1 MAMATTSSSVVISR
15 FLDELASGGC
25 GVVYRARDR
34 RSGEIVAIKC
44 IRSYRDDCGELVDRS
59 DFDREVAAMEACR
72 GHPYIVQLRAHGRC
86 DDGEAV
92 LVMEFVGPTL
102 RHVLRRER
110 SGRTQRSE
118 LEVRVAMRQL
128 LSGAKRMHDAGLM
141 HRDLKPDNV
150 LVDARGNLKI
160 CDLGLS
166 QSTAEPPP
174 YSNPIGTRWY
184 GAPEIL
190 LGSTDYDERVDA
202 WSLGC
207 IMAELLARKPLA
219 LVDRSDFDRE
229 VAAMEV
235 CRGHPY
241 IVQPRAHGRCDDG
254 EAVLVME
261 FVGPTLRQVLRRERG
276 GRTRRSELEVRV
288 AMRQLLSGA
297 KRMHDAGLMH
307 RDLKPDNVLVDA
319 RGNLKICD
327 LGLSQSTAEPPPYSN
342 PIGTRWYG
350 APEILLGSTDYD
362 ERVDAW
368 SLGCI
373 MAELLARKP
382 LALGEIVDVLGVNDI
397 KRWRGY
403 KGQRLLGGCGPDS
416 FLRGF
421 FPSPA
426 DARMLRR
433 PPLSEAGFEVLSG
446 LLTCN
451 PEKRMTVAQ
460 ALRHRWFKEADS
472 ASLRHR
478 R

>member
-1 MAMATTSSSVVISR
+1 MATTSSVVLSR
-15 FLDELASGGC
+15 FVKLDELASGAC

-34 RSGEIVAIKC
+34 RSGEIVAMKC

-59 DFDREVAAMEACR
+59 DFGREVAAMEACR
-72 GHPYIVQLRAHGRC
+72 GHPYVVQPRAHGRC
-86 DDGEAV
+86 GDGEAV

-110 SGRTQRSE
+110 RGRTRRSE
-118 LEVRVAMRQL
+118 LEVRLAMRQL
-128 LSGAKRMHDAGLM
+128 LSGAKRMHDAGFM

-150 LVDARGNLKI
+150 LVDVRGNLKI

-184 GAPEIL
+184 CAPEIL

-207 IMAELLARKPLA
+207 IMAELLARKPLF
-219 LVDRSDFDRE
+219 RGSSDRE
-229 VAAMEV
+229 
-235 CRGHPY
+235 
-241 IVQPRAHGRCDDG
+241 Q
-254 EAVLVME
+254 
-261 FVGPTLRQVLRRERG
+261 
-276 GRTRRSELEVRV
+276 
-288 AMRQLLSGA
+288 
-297 KRMHDAGLMH
+297 
-307 RDLKPDNVLVDA
+307 
-319 RGNLKICD
+319 
-327 LGLSQSTAEPPPYSN
+327 
-342 PIGTRWYG
+342 
-350 APEILLGSTDYD
+350 
-362 ERVDAW
+362 
-368 SLGCI
+368 
-373 MAELLARKP
+373 
-382 LALGEIVDVLGVNDI
+382 LGEIVDVLGVNDI

-421 FPSPA
+421 FPCPA
-426 DARMLRR
+426 KARMLRR

-478 R
+478 RKPLFRGSSDREQLGEIVDVLGVNDIKRWRGYKGQRLLGGCGPDSFLRGFFPCPAKARMLRRPPLSEAGFEVLSGLLTCNPEKRMTVAQALRHRWFKEADSASLRHRR

>member
-1 MAMATTSSSVVISR
+1 MAMATASSVVISR
-15 FLDELASGGC
+15 FVKLDELASGGC

-34 RSGEIVAIKC
+34 RSGEIVAMKC
-44 IRSYRDDCGELVDRS
+44 IRSYRDDCGE
-59 DFDREVAAMEACR
+59 
-72 GHPYIVQLRAHGRC
+72 
-86 DDGEAV
+86 
-92 LVMEFVGPTL
+92 
-102 RHVLRRER
+102 
-110 SGRTQRSE
+110 
-118 LEVRVAMRQL
+118 
-128 LSGAKRMHDAGLM
+128 
-141 HRDLKPDNV
+141 
-150 LVDARGNLKI
+150 
-160 CDLGLS
+160 
-166 QSTAEPPP
+166 
-174 YSNPIGTRWY
+174 
-184 GAPEIL
+184 
-190 LGSTDYDERVDA
+190 
-202 WSLGC
+202 
-207 IMAELLARKPLA
+207 

-327 LGLSQSTAEPPPYSN
+327 LGLSQSTASPPPYSN
-342 PIGTRWYG
+342 PIGTRWYC

-382 LALGEIVDVLGVNDI
+382 LFRGSSDREQLGEIVDVLGVNDI

>member
-1 MAMATTSSSVVISR
+1 MAMATASSVVISR
-15 FLDELASGGC
+15 FVKLDELASGGC

-34 RSGEIVAIKC
+34 RSGEIVAMKC

-59 DFDREVAAMEACR
+59 DFDREVAAMEA
-72 GHPYIVQLRAHGRC
+72 
-86 DDGEAV
+86 
-92 LVMEFVGPTL
+92 
-102 RHVLRRER
+102 
-110 SGRTQRSE
+110 
-118 LEVRVAMRQL
+118 
-128 LSGAKRMHDAGLM
+128 
-141 HRDLKPDNV
+141 
-150 LVDARGNLKI
+150 
-160 CDLGLS
+160 
-166 QSTAEPPP
+166 
-174 YSNPIGTRWY
+174 
-184 GAPEIL
+184 
-190 LGSTDYDERVDA
+190 
-202 WSLGC
+202 
-207 IMAELLARKPLA
+207 
-219 LVDRSDFDRE
+219 
-229 VAAMEV
+229 

-288 AMRQLLSGA
+288 AMWQLLSGA
-297 KRMHDAGLMH
+297 KRMHDAGFIH

-327 LGLSQSTAEPPPYSN
+327 LGLTQSTASPPPYSN
-342 PIGTRWYG
+342 PIGTRWYC

-382 LALGEIVDVLGVNDI
+382 LFRGSSDREQLGEIVDVLGVNDI

-426 DARMLRR
+426 DARMLHR

-460 ALRHRWFKEADS
+460 ALQHRWFKEADS

>member
-1 MAMATTSSSVVISR
+1 M
-15 FLDELASGGC
+15 
-25 GVVYRARDR
+25 
-34 RSGEIVAIKC
+34 KC
-44 IRSYRDDCGELVDRS
+44 IRSYRDDCGE
-59 DFDREVAAMEACR
+59 
-72 GHPYIVQLRAHGRC
+72 
-86 DDGEAV
+86 
-92 LVMEFVGPTL
+92 
-102 RHVLRRER
+102 
-110 SGRTQRSE
+110 
-118 LEVRVAMRQL
+118 
-128 LSGAKRMHDAGLM
+128 
-141 HRDLKPDNV
+141 
-150 LVDARGNLKI
+150 
-160 CDLGLS
+160 
-166 QSTAEPPP
+166 
-174 YSNPIGTRWY
+174 
-184 GAPEIL
+184 
-190 LGSTDYDERVDA
+190 
-202 WSLGC
+202 
-207 IMAELLARKPLA
+207 

-327 LGLSQSTAEPPPYSN
+327 LGLSQSTASPPPYSN
-342 PIGTRWYG
+342 PIGTRWYC

-382 LALGEIVDVLGVNDI
+382 LFRGSSDREQLGEIVDVLGVNDI

-403 KGQRLLGGCGPDS
+403 KGAAAAGRMRAGQLSSWLLPISGRRQDAPPAAIVGGWV
-416 FLRGF
+416 RGVEWTSDVQ
-421 FPSPA
+421 PGEEDDGGASTPAPVVQGGRQCQPATSPGEA
-426 DARMLRR
+426 ESCERKVPEILPRQEVEGEAGGGTGGTGRWAVHRERPRTAPGKAPRVCLRR
-433 PPLSEAGFEVLSG
+433 RARLS
-446 LLTCN
+446 
-451 PEKRMTVAQ
+451 
-460 ALRHRWFKEADS
+460 
-472 ASLRHR
+472 
-478 R
+478 

>member
-1 MAMATTSSSVVISR
+1 M
-15 FLDELASGGC
+15 
-25 GVVYRARDR
+25 
-34 RSGEIVAIKC
+34 KC
-44 IRSYRDDCGELVDRS
+44 IRSYRDDCGE
-59 DFDREVAAMEACR
+59 
-72 GHPYIVQLRAHGRC
+72 
-86 DDGEAV
+86 
-92 LVMEFVGPTL
+92 
-102 RHVLRRER
+102 
-110 SGRTQRSE
+110 
-118 LEVRVAMRQL
+118 
-128 LSGAKRMHDAGLM
+128 
-141 HRDLKPDNV
+141 
-150 LVDARGNLKI
+150 
-160 CDLGLS
+160 
-166 QSTAEPPP
+166 
-174 YSNPIGTRWY
+174 
-184 GAPEIL
+184 
-190 LGSTDYDERVDA
+190 
-202 WSLGC
+202 
-207 IMAELLARKPLA
+207 

-297 KRMHDAGLMH
+297 KRMHDARPHAPGPQAGQRPRRRARQTSRSATSACRRAPPH
-307 RDLKPDNVLVDA
+307 RRPTPTRWA
-319 RGNLKICD
+319 RG
-327 LGLSQSTAEPPPYSN
+327 GTA
-342 PIGTRWYG
+342 RR
-350 APEILLGSTDYD
+350 EILLGSTDYD
-362 ERVDAW
+362 ERVYAC

-373 MAELLARKP
+373 MGGAPSPGKP
-382 LALGEIVDVLGVNDI
+382 LFRGSSHREQLGEIVDVLGVNDI